1 MAEPFVAPYG
11 GIMTQ
16 SLEDEKEREAK
27 LKDQQIE
34 VTVNNTLETLRPES
48 IFIRGVDN
56 LSNDDIKAFI
66 DYYLNFETVQDEENG
81 FQYDPKPINDQI
93 TFRVQWIN
101 DSSVNI
107 VFKSHEE
114 SAKALEAISITAT
127 NPNVPVAEVA
137 DTKEFTQEYISS
149 IIQERETKPYSPT
162 IQFQKKQNL
171 LSRLAIGDE
180 ATPDGAP
187 EEEKMDED
195 DSAVVLY
202 ARQSFQSDRKV
213 KNAAAYSRYYLLHGE
228 PERRPRY
235 NDRRNNRGG
244 RRDNNRRRNN
254 RREEDEEE
262 EDLFADKLR
271 AEGGAPSRR
280 RGRDRDDIEEDLFAD
295 KLRERQR
302 DRSPVRNRSR
312 SPMRD

>member
-16 SLEDEKEREAK
+16 SLEEEKEREAK
-27 LKDQQIE
+27 LKDQQID
-34 VTVNNTLETLRPES
+34 VTINNTTETLRPES

-56 LSNDDIKAFI
+56 LSNDDIKSFV
-66 DYYLNFETVQDEENG
+66 DYYLNFDVVEDEENG
-81 FQYDPKPINDQI
+81 VQYIPKPIDDQI

-101 DSSVNI
+101 DSSVNM
-107 VFKSHEE
+107 VFKDHEQ
-114 SAKALEAISITAT
+114 SAKALAAISITAS
-127 NPNVPVAEVA
+127 NPNTVAVTEVAEN
-137 DTKEFTQEYISS
+137 KEFTQEYVSS

-162 IQFQKKQNL
+162 IQFQKKQSL
-171 LSRLAIGDE
+171 LTRLGADVE
-180 ATPDGAP
+180 AAEK

-195 DSAVVLY
+195 DSAVILY

-228 PERRPRY
+228 PERRPRRGGHRD
-235 NDRRNNRGG
+235 NRRSQRPDRRNRGQ
-244 RRDNNRRRNN
+244 
-254 RREEDEEE
+254 EDEE
-262 EDLFADKLR
+262 EDLFASKLR
-271 AEGGAPSRR
+271 ASGGARSRSN
-280 RGRDRDDIEEDLFAD
+280 DDEEDLFAD

-302 DRSPVRNRSR
+302 DRSPGRQNRRNDRSSYRNRSR